1 MPHPS
6 EPVASAPAGPP
17 ADVVWAP
24 GRVDLWGPRPPAG
37 KGSWRHRTAA
47 AADPPDMDRTG
58 TWGLPDVV
66 FGFFL
71 LLVLNVA
78 LAVAAGAVALHAVLD
93 RQVVDTSDGQALT
106 DAVLND
112 WPGVL
117 TTGPG
122 VLAAGLTMWAA
133 FFVAPWLATRRKGLR
148 SLAAD
153 FGFRFSWRRDL
164 LMGAVFALGLRGV
177 EFAVTKVITALGV
190 NMTAAGNSDI
200 ITNLSGPWLIVDAFI
215 VAAIGAPIFEELF
228 FRGLVFGALLKNF
241 ARDRDRATPQ
251 SLFGGWVTAHL
262 GRLWAAWASYR
273 GFLYRWRVPLAV
285 VVSSL
290 MFGMMHF
297 QGTNTFGSWFVVGT
311 TTTIGILLAV
321 IRYRTG
327 RLGMAICT
335 HVMFNASGVALAL
348 YALGQGGR

>member
-1 MPHPS
+1 MPDPS
-6 EPVASAPAGPP
+6 ELVTSAPAGAPP
-17 ADVVWAP
+17 DDMWPP
-24 GRVDLWGPRPPAG
+24 GQVGLWGPRPPAE
-37 KGSWRHRTAA
+37 KGSWLRRTATP
-47 AADPPDMDRTG
+47 ADPPVMNRFG
-58 TWGLPDVV
+58 TWGLRDVA

-78 LAVAAGAVALHAVLD
+78 LAVAAMAVALQGVLRRPD
-93 RQVVDTSDGQALT
+93 VDTSNEQAMI
-106 DAVLND
+106 DAVLRD

-117 TTGPG
+117 TSGPG

-133 FFVAPWLATRRKGLR
+133 FFLAPWLATRRKGLR

-177 EFAVTKVITALGV
+177 EFAVTAGITALGV
-190 NMTAAGNSDI
+190 DMNSAGNSDI
-200 ITNLSGPWLIVDAFI
+200 ITNLSGTWLIIDAFI

-228 FRGLVFGALLKNF
+228 FRGLVFGAFLKNF
-241 ARDRDRATPQ
+241 TRDRDGAMPQ
-251 SLFGGWVTAHL
+251 SLFGGWLAS
-262 GRLWAAWASYR
+262 RLRRAWVAWASFR
-273 GFLYRWRVPLAV
+273 RFLYRWRVPLAV

-290 MFGMMHF
+290 MFGMMHH

-311 TTTIGILLAV
+311 TTTIGVLLAV

-335 HVMFNASGVALAL
+335 HVLFNASGVALAL
-348 YALGQGGR
+348 LF

>member
-6 EPVASAPAGPP
+6 ELVTSAPGAPP
-17 ADVVWAP
+17 ADDLWAP
-24 GRVDLWGPRPPAG
+24 GRVGLWGPRPPAR
-37 KGSWRHRTAA
+37 KGSRLHRTATP
-47 AADPPDMDRTG
+47 ADPPDIDRSE
-58 TWGLPDVV
+58 TWGLRDVA

-78 LAVAAGAVALHAVLD
+78 LAIAAMAVALRGVLSRPD
-93 RQVVDTSDGQALT
+93 VDISNQQALI
-106 DAVLND
+106 DAVLHD

-133 FFVAPWLATRRKGLR
+133 FFLAPWLATRRKGLR
-148 SLAAD
+148 SLTAD
-153 FGFRFSWRRDL
+153 FGLRFSWRRDL

-200 ITNLSGPWLIVDAFI
+200 ITNLSGPWLIIDAFI

-228 FRGLVFGALLKNF
+228 FRGLVFGAFLKNF
-241 ARDRDRATPQ
+241 ARDRDGAIPQ
-251 SLFGGWVTAHL
+251 SLFGGWVKARL
-262 GRLWAAWASYR
+262 GRVWAAWASLR

-290 MFGMMHF
+290 MFGMMHH

-311 TTTIGILLAV
+311 TTMIGMVLAV

-335 HVMFNASGVALAL
+335 HVLFNASGVALAL
-348 YALGQGGR
+348 LF